1 MYRFCVSLAS
11 IFFSVKLSFWLQIL
25 VEKTYEIDR
34 RTPIIIGDDANYKK
48 FNIAGRGGEA
58 DGEPQKEGCGSFFD
72 DLGNK
77 KSLVWSQFFITA
89 RGLC

>member
-34 RTPIIIGDDANYKK
+34 NSIAGDAIQKL
-48 FNIAGRGGEA
+48 NIAGRAEA
-58 DGEPQKEGCGSFFD
+58 DGEPQKEGGSFFD
-72 DLGNK
+72 LGE
-77 KSLVWSQFFITA
+77 
-89 RGLC
+89 